1 MPVEV
6 RYKDQELAERYSN
19 SKRTV
24 VVGSEKFFL
33 DGHITLEVE
42 VFGEEVEEGEKA
54 VVKLDS
60 GFTIRAP
67 APEAPILKNIY
78 GSNISVEAGDEELAL
93 QMNVVIKKGSSAQ
106 VKFGNQVIADLQ
118 FT

>member
-6 RYKDQELAERYSN
+6 KFRDQELAERYSD
-19 SKRTV
+19 SKRTA

-33 DGHITLEVE
+33 DGHTTLEIE
-42 VFGEEVEEGEKA
+42 VFGEEGEKA
-54 VVKLDS
+54 MVKLDS
-60 GFTIRAP
+60 GFTLSAT

-93 QMNVVIKKGSSAQ
+93 QMNLVIKRGSAAQ
-106 VKFGNQVIADLQ
+106 VKFGDQIIADLQ